1 MIIFKNLILKI
12 SSLRFAISLIIFI
25 AISSSIGTFIP
36 QGSNN
41 KFYLDIFDDAP
52 IFGFLN
58 GEKVLKLQLDHI
70 YTSFWFLFSLIL
82 LCISLAACSFRRQI
96 PSLKASLKWI
106 EYKTEK
112 KISKLELVSNHQINT
127 EEDHI
132 SKADLF
138 LKKKGWRTYKFK
150 SHISARKGL
159 IGKLGPIVVHIGLIV
174 LLIGSAYGSFT
185 SQSKEQYLMPGE
197 SLDLI
202 NESTNSKANV
212 RLVDFSIQRESDGI
226 PKQFISKLDFF
237 SEDLKLNEIKT
248 AKVNHPIRFKGL
260 TIYQADW
267 SITNVV
273 LEIDNI
279 LYQLQLKE
287 IPEIGNQVWGVLVEL
302 GSETKKNYLLTIDN
316 ESGPLKISN
325 IENISE
331 NIFSENI
338 LYLNEDP
345 LVINSSK
352 LSLKK
357 IIPSSGLII
366 KNDPSI
372 PFIYFSFILIIF
384 GTIISLIPTNQLWI
398 LVNEESKKLS
408 IGGLSNKNLVG
419 FKKEFFKLSEEIK
432 NF

>member
-12 SSLRFAISLIIFI
+12 SSLRFAILLIIFI
-25 AISSSIGTFIP
+25 AISSGIGTFIP
-36 QGSNN
+36 QGNNN
-41 KFYLDIFDDAP
+41 KFYIDIFDNDP

-58 GEKVLKLQLDHI
+58 GEKVLRLQLDHI
-70 YTSFWFLFSLIL
+70 YTSFWFLFALIL

-106 EYKTEK
+106 EYKSEK
-112 KISKLELVSNHQINT
+112 KFSKLQLTSSHQIN
-127 EEDHI
+127 EEKDHI
-132 SKADLF
+132 SKADFL
-138 LKKKGWRTYKFK
+138 LKKRGWETYKYK
-150 SHISARKGL
+150 SHISARSGL
-159 IGKLGPIVVHIGLIV
+159 IGKIGPLVVHIGLIV

-185 SQSKEQYLMPGE
+185 RQSKEQFLLPGE
-197 SLDLI
+197 NLNLI
-202 NESTNSKANV
+202 NEGTHSKANL

-237 SEDLKLNEIKT
+237 SEDLNLKEIKI

-267 SITNVV
+267 ALSNVV

-287 IPEIGNQVWGVLVEL
+287 IPEIGNQVWGVVIEL
-302 GSETKKNYLLTIDN
+302 GSETKKKYLLTINN
-316 ESGPLKISN
+316 ENGPLKISN
-325 IENISE
+325 IENFAE
-331 NIFSENI
+331 NF
-338 LYLNEDP
+338 LYLNQDP
-345 LVINSSK
+345 LEVNSSK

-372 PFIYFSFILIIF
+372 PFIYFSFTLIIF
-384 GTIISLIPTNQLWI
+384 GTIVSLIPTNQLWI
-398 LVNEESKKLS
+398 LVNKESKILT
-408 IGGLSNKNLVG
+408 IGGLSNKNLLS

>member
-12 SSLRFAISLIIFI
+12 SSLKFAISLIIFI
-25 AISSSIGTFIP
+25 AISSGIGTFIP
-36 QGSNN
+36 QGNNN
-41 KFYLDIFDDAP
+41 KFYIDIFDDAP

-58 GEKVLKLQLDHI
+58 GEKVLRLQLDHI
-70 YTSFWFLFSLIL
+70 YTSFWFLFALIL
-82 LCISLAACSFRRQI
+82 LCISLAACSFRRQV

-106 EYKTEK
+106 EYKSEK
-112 KISKLELVSNHQINT
+112 KFSKLQLTSSHQIT
-127 EEDHI
+127 EGKDHI
-132 SKADLF
+132 SKADLL
-138 LKKKGWRTYKFK
+138 LKKRGWKTYKFK
-150 SHISARKGL
+150 SHISARNGL
-159 IGKLGPIVVHIGLIV
+159 IGKIGPLVVHIGLIV
-174 LLIGSAYGSFT
+174 LLVGSAYGSFT
-185 SQSKEQYLMPGE
+185 SQSKEQYLLPGE
-197 SLDLI
+197 RLNLI
-202 NESTNSKANV
+202 NEGTNSKANL

-237 SEDLKLNEIKT
+237 SEDLNLNEIKI

-267 SITNVV
+267 ALSNVV

-287 IPEIGNQVWGVLVEL
+287 IPEIGSQVWGVVIEL
-302 GSETKKNYLLTIDN
+302 GSETKKKYLLTINN
-316 ESGPLKISN
+316 ENGPLKISN
-325 IENISE
+325 IENFAE
-331 NIFSENI
+331 NF

-345 LVINSSK
+345 LEINTSK

-384 GTIISLIPTNQLWI
+384 GTIVSLIPTNQLWI
-398 LVNEESKKLS
+398 LVNKESKILS
-408 IGGLSNKNLVG
+408 MGGLSNKNLSG

>member
-1 MIIFKNLILKI
+1 MIIFKNFILKI

-25 AISSSIGTFIP
+25 AISSGIGTFIP
-36 QGSNN
+36 QGNN
-41 KFYLDIFDDAP
+41 QRFYINIFDDTP

-70 YTSFWFLFSLIL
+70 YTSFWFLFALIL
-82 LCISLAACSFRRQI
+82 LCISLATCSFRRQI

-106 EYKTEK
+106 EYKSENK
-112 KISKLELVSNHQINT
+112 FNKLQLNKTHQIYKD
-127 EEDHI
+127 EEHI
-132 SKADLF
+132 TKADLL
-138 LKKKGWRTYKFK
+138 LKKRGWKTYKFK
-150 SHISARKGL
+150 NHISARRGL
-159 IGKLGPIVVHIGLIV
+159 IGKVGPLVVHIGLIV

-185 SQSKEQYLMPGE
+185 SQSKEQYFLPGE
-197 SLDLI
+197 SLDLV
-202 NESTNSKANV
+202 NESTDSKAKIK
-212 RLVDFSIQRESDGI
+212 LVDFFIERESDGM
-226 PKQFISKLDFF
+226 PKQFISKLDFS

-248 AKVNHPIRFKGL
+248 TKVNHPIRFQGL

-267 SITNVV
+267 AISNIV

-287 IPEIGNQVWGVLVEL
+287 IPELGNQIWGVLVEL
-302 GSETKKNYLLTIDN
+302 GSDTKKNFLLTIDN
-316 ESGPLKISN
+316 ENGPLKISN
-325 IENISE
+325 IEN
-331 NIFSENI
+331 FSESI
-338 LYLNEDP
+338 LFINDDP
-345 LVINSSK
+345 LEVNSSK

-398 LVNEESKKLS
+398 LVNKESQKLS

>member
-25 AISSSIGTFIP
+25 AISSGIGTFIP
-36 QGSNN
+36 QGNNN
-41 KFYLDIFDDAP
+41 KFYIDIFDNDP

-58 GEKVLKLQLDHI
+58 GEKVLRLQLDHI
-70 YTSFWFLFSLIL
+70 YTSFWFLFALIL

-106 EYKTEK
+106 EYKSEK
-112 KISKLELVSNHQINT
+112 KFSKLQLTSSHQIN
-127 EEDHI
+127 EEKDHI
-132 SKADLF
+132 SKADFL
-138 LKKKGWRTYKFK
+138 LKKRGWETYKYK
-150 SHISARKGL
+150 SHISARSGL
-159 IGKLGPIVVHIGLIV
+159 IGKIGPLVVHIGLIV

-185 SQSKEQYLMPGE
+185 RQSKEQFLLPGE
-197 SLDLI
+197 NLNLI
-202 NESTNSKANV
+202 NEGTHSKANL

-237 SEDLKLNEIKT
+237 SEDLNLKEIKI

-267 SITNVV
+267 ALSNVV

-287 IPEIGNQVWGVLVEL
+287 IPEIGNQVWGVVIEL
-302 GSETKKNYLLTIDN
+302 GSETKKKYLLTINN
-316 ESGPLKISN
+316 ENGPLKISN
-325 IENISE
+325 IENFTE
-331 NIFSENI
+331 NF
-338 LYLNEDP
+338 LYLNQDP
-345 LVINSSK
+345 LEVNSSK

-372 PFIYFSFILIIF
+372 PFIYFSFTLIIF
-384 GTIISLIPTNQLWI
+384 GTIVSLIPTNQLWI
-398 LVNEESKKLS
+398 LVNKESKILT
-408 IGGLSNKNLVG
+408 IGGLSNKNLLS

>member
-25 AISSSIGTFIP
+25 AISSGIGTFIP
-36 QGSNN
+36 QGNN
-41 KFYLDIFDDAP
+41 KNFYIDIFDDAP

-58 GEKVLKLQLDHI
+58 GENVLKFQLDHL
-70 YTSFWFLFSLIL
+70 YTSFWFLFTLIL
-82 LCISLAACSFRRQI
+82 LCLSLAACSFRRQI

-106 EYKTEK
+106 EFNSEK
-112 KISKLELVSNHQINT
+112 KFSKLQLIASHQIN
-127 EEDHI
+127 EDQDHI
-132 SKADLF
+132 SKADLL
-138 LKKKGWRTYKFK
+138 LKKRGWKTYKFK
-150 SHISARKGL
+150 SHISARRGL
-159 IGKLGPIVVHIGLIV
+159 IGKVGPLVVHIGLIV

-185 SQSKEQYLMPGE
+185 RQSKEQYLLPGE
-197 SLDLI
+197 SLGLI

-212 RLVDFSIQRESDGI
+212 KLVDFSIERESDGI
-226 PKQFISKLDFF
+226 PKQFISKLNFS
-237 SEDLKLNEIKT
+237 SEDLNLNEIKT
-248 AKVNHPIRFKGL
+248 AKVNRPIRFKGL

-267 SITNVV
+267 AISNVI

-287 IPEIGNQVWGVLVEL
+287 IPEIGNQIWGVLVEL
-302 GSETKKNYLLTIDN
+302 GSETKKNFLLTIDN
-316 ESGPLKISN
+316 ENGPLKISN
-325 IENISE
+325 IENFTG
-331 NIFSENI
+331 NN
-338 LYLNEDP
+338 LYINDNP
-345 LVINSSK
+345 LEVNSSK
-352 LSLKK
+352 ISLKK

-372 PFIYFSFILIIF
+372 PFIYFAFILIIF

-398 LVNEESKKLS
+398 LVNKESQKLS

-432 NF
+432 KF